1 MNPKKTSILYVGNKL
16 TRNDSGTPTTLDT
29 LSSRL
34 KEEGIKVYSASGKRN
49 KVIRLLHIL
58 YTIIRYGKKVS
69 AVLIDTYSTQ
79 NFYYAVA
86 VGNLCRLLRIPYV
99 PILHGGNL
107 PRRLRNNRSLSYK
120 LFNGAKTNVAPS
132 KYLMDAFAAEGYHN
146 LTYIPN
152 SIEIEQYSFLP
163 RKEIKPKLLWV
174 RSFAEIYNPMLALQV
189 VEKLKKDFPD
199 ASLCMIGP
207 EKDGSLQKC
216 KAYATEHQLPVI
228 FTGMLS
234 KEAWRQRSKDFDI
247 FINTTNYDTRR

>member
-1 MNPKKTSILYVGNKL
+1 VNPKKTSILYIGNKL
-16 TRNDSGTPTTLDT
+16 TRNDAGTPTTLET
-29 LSSRL
+29 LSSQL

-49 KVIRLLHIL
+49 KVIRLLHML
-58 YTIIRYGKKVS
+58 YTIIKYGKKVS

-152 SIEIEQYSFLP
+152 SIEIEQCLLP
-163 RKEIKPKLLWV
+163 LPWEKTSPCNLEEIL
-174 RSFAEIYNPMLALQV
+174 
-189 VEKLKKDFPD
+189 
-199 ASLCMIGP
+199 
-207 EKDGSLQKC
+207 
-216 KAYATEHQLPVI
+216 
-228 FTGMLS
+228 
-234 KEAWRQRSKDFDI
+234 
-247 FINTTNYDTRR
+247 